1 MWDAYRRQT
10 RQGHSPNKHFVFG
23 EGPVGACPA
32 PQGERLIG
40 QAFLLVQRA
49 GFPGFWFL
57 FTDFPHFFFPAKAF
71 CRLMGRAQI
80 KRARSI
86 LNVLARFPLGLARR
100 SWRANSTCSLDLN
113 VLARAKAQI
122 KRARSI

>member
-71 CRLMGRAQI
+71 FRLMGRTLLD
-80 KRARSI
+80 RARSI
-86 LNVLARFPLGLARR
+86 L
-100 SWRANSTCSLDLN
+100 TCSLDFPPGACERGRGAN
-113 VLARAKAQI
+113 
-122 KRARSI
+122 